1 MSGYTQGKD
10 LSPSVPDFNLVTS
23 VLSTDTKGALCVAT
37 FLRVQNVYDQPV
49 VPVLDETLSFS
60 VFYFAWLP
68 GEDDDGD
75 DENFEVLVSP
85 SLVVHNI
92 ATALVKNPGP
102 YVVLA
107 SAKGAHLK
115 QAVSVTVASLHTSD
129 PATPYI
135 DFSFSGA
142 MSQLCPTDEEE
153 DVKICA
159 ASTTSTCTIGV
170 PLQINPCQD
179 KWEDPFYIV
188 FKLIAVPITPA
199 PTVTRS
205 PTTGPTHVMS
215 NAPTLLPVPRPTRT
229 RANPIPSVVPLL
241 FSGSNQQLDKTN
253 PAYAYSSNVEQR
265 GWQRPVEQTGRDNSA
280 IPSTS
285 VSSSHHRS
293 LTRTTTT
300 PPSEFDV
307 DSSCGSEEWMKYGS
321 EAEGVFQFRYILIY
335 WSI

>member
-1 MSGYTQGKD
+1 MVMSGYTQGKD
-10 LSPSVPDFNLVTS
+10 LSLSVPDFNLVTS
-23 VLSTDTKGALCVAT
+23 VLSTDRKGALCVAT

-68 GEDDDGD
+68 DEDDG

-142 MSQLCPTDEEE
+142 MSQLCPTDEDA
-153 DVKICA
+153 DVTICA

-170 PLQINPCQD
+170 PLPINPCQD

-215 NAPTLLPVPRPTRT
+215 SAPTLFPVPRPTRT
-229 RANPIPSVVPLL
+229 RANPMPTAPLP
-241 FSGSNQQLDKTN
+241 FSDSNPQLDETD
-253 PAYAYSSNVEQR
+253 PAYAASSNVGQ
-265 GWQRPVEQTGRDNSA
+265 GGRKTSA
-280 IPSTS
+280 ILSTS
-285 VSSSHHRS
+285 LPDSHHRS

-307 DSSCGSEEWMKYGS
+307 DSSCGSEEWVKYGS
-321 EAEGVFQFRYILIY
+321 EAEGVFQFRYRFY
-335 WSI
+335 